1 MRQTVPIKRRQSDL
15 YLVACVLTGSSDDT
29 SDDPKFAHSRL
40 FETYMRPMLKELV
53 VIGGKFAGHLPI
65 FQGDST
71 CRHVEKKFIE
81 GIAKMCEEEG

>member
-1 MRQTVPIKRRQSDL
+1 
-15 YLVACVLTGSSDDT
+15 
-29 SDDPKFAHSRL
+29 
-40 FETYMRPMLKELV
+40 MLKELV